1 MRVHPALEA
10 AATAARRAAEAATMQ
25 HHRLDLAAVVRDGA
39 DGTPTALLDMIVED
53 AILDAVRPLR
63 VNVLSEEAG
72 FIDVG
77 SAETLVVDPVDGTGN
92 LASGIPI
99 ACFTAAIAQDGI
111 FVEGLTEWLA
121 TGTRW
126 WAGPGEPHVRRT
138 TGRTSLPGAIVS
150 SIRPK
155 GDAAGFLALARSCDR
170 VRIFGCSS
178 LEAAFVCDGRLDA
191 FVDPGSDTHRIVDL
205 AAALVLVRGTGGV
218 VVDLHGRPLEFDLDV
233 SRRWSGVVA
242 ATPALAAEICATIAV
257 ATTVI

>member
-1 MRVHPALEA
+1 MRAHPALEA
-10 AATAARRAAEAATMQ
+10 AAAAARRAADAATMQ
-25 HHRLDLAAVVRDGA
+25 YHRLDLASVVGDGA
-39 DGTPTALLDMIVED
+39 DGTPTTRLDRIVED
-53 AILDAVRPLR
+53 AILSAVLPLG

-77 SAETLVVDPVDGTGN
+77 SAETLVVDPIDGTGN
-92 LASGIPI
+92 LASGVPI
-99 ACFTAAIAQDGI
+99 ACFTAAIAQDGV

-126 WAGPGEPHVRRT
+126 WARPGEPHARRT
-138 TGRTSLPGAIVS
+138 TGRTSLAGAIVS

-170 VRIFGCSS
+170 IRIFGSSS

-205 AAALVLVRGTGGV
+205 AAALVLVVGTGGV
-218 VVDLHGRPLEFDLDV
+218 VVDLHGRPLELDLDV

-242 ATPALAAEICATIAV
+242 ASPALAEEICATIAV
-257 ATTVI
+257 ATTVV